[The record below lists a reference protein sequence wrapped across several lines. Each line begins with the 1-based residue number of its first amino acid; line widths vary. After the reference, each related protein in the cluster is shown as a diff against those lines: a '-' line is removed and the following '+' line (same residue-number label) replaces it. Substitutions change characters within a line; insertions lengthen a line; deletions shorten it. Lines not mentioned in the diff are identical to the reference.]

1 MTALFNAGGVQED
14 GQRFLSA
21 ASVQVMTTEQWR
33 LDAAARN
40 GDDEAGEFQAWGVG
54 LQHYIDQSRSG
65 WGDRLVPGGGQQA
78 WGHPGFAWGLQAGL
92 MFDPLRQIG
101 VIYVISGTGA
111 NPEVMHGSYS
121 SYAPWEERLQGLLWA
136 AAG

>member
-1 MTALFNAGGVQED
+1 M
-14 GQRFLSA
+14 
-21 ASVQVMTTEQWR
+21 
-33 LDAAARN
+33 AR
-40 GDDEAGEFQAWGVG
+40 
-54 LQHYIDQSRSG
+54 RS
-65 WGDRLVPGGGQQA
+65 
-78 WGHPGFAWGLQAGL
+78 